1 MQDQYVG
8 DIADYARSA
17 LLRALSKNRQL
28 GVAWYLR
35 PDAGNTDGKHIDYLK
50 QPEVWRRLD
59 EGLFDGLKDII
70 DKWKSCVGERSVA
83 EFEKRRLLP
92 TEVFAGK
99 LLHVGQLPKTE
110 HAEWRHTWFK
120 DVIAKL
126 EGCDIVFADPDK
138 GLYLDKNFDFAKQTE
153 WEYLPLSEAEQLAK
167 GRTAIFYHTSTRWPR
182 AYGGHLEE
190 IRYCMKRLPGCTH
203 AFYCRRYSPA
213 RTFFVLNADDS
224 IVANLTAFVEKW
236 REAEGR
242 GKFKSDKLSEL
253 ITA

>member
-99 LLHVGQLPKTE
+99 LLDTDIPSS
-110 HAEWRHTWFK
+110 AWRRRRKWRADWFE
-120 DVIAKL
+120 DVMATL
-126 EGCDIVFADPDK
+126 SGCDIVFADPDN
-138 GLYLDKNFDFAKQTE
+138 GLYEDGTNGTE
-153 WEYLPLSEAEQLAK
+153 NKWSGSRKKDLKRLPLKEACQLAK
-167 GRTAIFYHTSTRWPR
+167 KPDGSKRTAIIYHHNTRLP
-182 AYGGHLEE
+182 GGHRKE
-190 IRYCMKRLPGCTH
+190 IQCWMKRLPGCTH
-203 AFYCRRYSPA
+203 AFYWQRYSN
-213 RTFFVLNADDS
+213 RTFFVLNPYDGMEILLKQFAD
-224 IVANLTAFVEKW
+224 TWKEH
-236 REAEGR
+236 G
-242 GKFKSDKLSEL
+242 EL
-253 ITA
+253 IYPEK